1 MSEFRQSVI
10 FRAILRCCGLLS
22 EWILREN
29 RGDVLGWIEWELRTG
44 IRTEFLCIDTWP
56 FVVTMHSKLLC
67 PVQKHKSELC
77 GQKYLKVKIILLHW
91 RTFVGSKCGI
101 FLRVEAGKERF
112 RLDKREKMLFCRNS
126 FDDDNKKIFYDASYK
141 TPKNIARCDFDADDI
156 LAT

>member
-1 MSEFRQSVI
+1 MLWLVLWVNCSRWVSW
-10 FRAILRCCGLLS
+10 CG
-22 EWILREN
+22 IRE
-29 RGDVLGWIEWELRTG
+29 DVMIDMVVSQLRTG
-44 IRTEFLCIDTWP
+44 IRTEFLFIDTWP
-56 FVVTMHSKLLC
+56 FVVTMYSKLLC
-67 PVQKHKSELC
+67 LVQKHKSELC

-112 RLDKREKMLFCRNS
+112 RLDKREKRLFCRNS
-126 FDDDNKKIFYDASYK
+126 FDDDNKKKFYDASYK